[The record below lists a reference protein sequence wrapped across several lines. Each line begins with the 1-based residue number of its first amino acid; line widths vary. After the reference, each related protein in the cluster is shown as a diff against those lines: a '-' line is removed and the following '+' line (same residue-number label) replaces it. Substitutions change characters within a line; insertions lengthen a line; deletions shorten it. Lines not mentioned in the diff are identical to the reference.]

1 MHYSANV
8 TLPTDP
14 EYLPVLEILFST
26 SGSCSVLA
34 GRRSNVNADLL
45 VIKKGTIY

>member
-26 SGSCSVLA
+26 KGSYSVLA
-34 GRRSNVNADLL
+34 GGRSNVNANLQ
-45 VIKKGTIY
+45 VIKK

>member
-1 MHYSANV
+1 MHYAANV

-26 SGSCSVLA
+26 NGSYSVLG
-34 GRRSNVNADLL
+34 GRRSNVNADLP
-45 VIKKGTIY
+45 VIKK